1 MSISGICVGILSI
14 EDSKFLNKSS
24 VGISFPEDRR
34 CLNESNMGI
43 SLPKENMSLN
53 GNILGKSIS
62 SNIPP
67 ALVAMYYIKL
77 FLFMAGSLGNLL
89 SLCVWMTKDFR
100 AMPRSIICFTLAV
113 ANTIYLT
120 LMFTNATMQHFFKE
134 YLLSSSD
141 ITCRMKTT
149 ILGLT
154 QHTDSWNIVFL
165 SVERL
170 AAIFIPLHMKI
181 IFDRRKAVMYVAL
194 TTVIFLAFN
203 IYVDMNDVSVLTLP
217 NGNTRCKTMISV
229 RFHIKRFLIDLIP
242 LLIIIPCN
250 IVIVV
255 KVISQYR
262 KMKHCI
268 ALTQQQITKKK
279 SIKVS
284 ILTLSITL
292 SFIILFVPNIVFF
305 LCCRNLHTEPLTRS
319 VFALLPMINASCN
332 CYMYALASKDY
343 RLRAKTVSKSMCPQ
357 NTVHTIQ

>member
-1 MSISGICVGILSI
+1 MNFIYHT
-14 EDSKFLNKSS
+14 EQSKFLNESS
-24 VGISFPEDRR
+24 EEISFQTDRMSM
-34 CLNESNMGI
+34 NDSNMGI
-43 SLPKENMSLN
+43 SFPGDSMSQ
-53 GNILGKSIS
+53 NITRMGKSIPNNLS
-62 SNIPP
+62 S
-67 ALVAMYYIKL
+67 ALIAMYYIKL
-77 FLFMAGSLGNLL
+77 FLFTAGCLGNLL

-100 AMPRSIICFTLAV
+100 AMPRSVICSTLAV

-141 ITCRMKTT
+141 ITCRIKTT
-149 ILGLT
+149 VLGLM

-181 IFDRRKAVMYVAL
+181 IFDRRKALMYVAL

-203 IYVDMNDVSVLTLP
+203 IYVDMNDVSVLSLP
-217 NGNTRCKTMISV
+217 NGNTRCKTIITV

-357 NTVHTIQ
+357 NTVYTIQ